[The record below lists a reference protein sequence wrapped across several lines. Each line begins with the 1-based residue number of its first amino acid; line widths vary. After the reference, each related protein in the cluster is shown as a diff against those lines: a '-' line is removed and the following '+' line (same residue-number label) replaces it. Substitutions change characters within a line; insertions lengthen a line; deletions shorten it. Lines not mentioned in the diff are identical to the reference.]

1 MMLRGELWL
10 GQNWSGVKSNDF
22 QNLYVFLSSAISL
35 FSNPFESAC
44 CLELILQ
51 NEIQYGYFLNV

>member
-1 MMLRGELWL
+1 MMLCGELWL